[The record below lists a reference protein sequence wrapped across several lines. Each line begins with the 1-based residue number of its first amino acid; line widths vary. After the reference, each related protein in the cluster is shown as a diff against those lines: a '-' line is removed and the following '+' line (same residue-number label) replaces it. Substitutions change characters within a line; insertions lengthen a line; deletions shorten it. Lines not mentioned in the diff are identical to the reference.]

1 VSRRYG
7 PLAEGIDPTEAFI
20 VHLVDRKVDRK
31 VGYVQSYR
39 IDDDPEWRAV
49 LQQEVHDVGDL
60 GIDYFIGE
68 PDLVGIGVGRRMI
81 AQFVA
86 ACWVRYPSADQITVL
101 LQQGNVASWKALEA
115 SGFRRLWSGDI
126 ESSDPSDR
134 GPSFIYIANRAPSR
148 ASTAAQEPL

>member
-1 VSRRYG
+1 VTRRYG

-20 VHLVDRKVDRK
+20 VHAVDHKVDRK
-31 VGYVQSYR
+31 VGYVQRYL
-39 IDDDPEWRAV
+39 IDDDPDWREA
-49 LQQEVHDVGDL
+49 LRQAVHDVGDI

-68 PDLVGIGVGRRMI
+68 PDLIGIGVGRRMI
-81 AQFVA
+81 AQFVDT
-86 ACWVRYPSADQITVL
+86 CWVRYPSADQITVV
-101 LQQGNVASWKALEA
+101 LQQDNVASWKALEA

-134 GPSFIYIANRAPSR
+134 GLSFIYIANRAPSR